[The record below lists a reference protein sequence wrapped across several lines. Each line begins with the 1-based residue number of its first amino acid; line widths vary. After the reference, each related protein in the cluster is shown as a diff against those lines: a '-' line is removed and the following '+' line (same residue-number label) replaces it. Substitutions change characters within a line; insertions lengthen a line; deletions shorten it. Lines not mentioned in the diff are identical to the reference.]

1 MTASGFL
8 PHGFFVGVER
18 AVTYDSDG
26 VPKTPAPSELPQI
39 GRCGR
44 GRSRSTET
52 VDGEQVVVETDQLL
66 CDDVDADVQPT
77 DVLVFPDGTRW
88 QVAGDVV
95 RARSP
100 LSGWAPG
107 CVIPIS
113 RASGATQPQ
122 PVEE

>member
-1 MTASGFL
+1 VTSSGFL
-8 PHGFFVGVER
+8 SHGFFVGVER
-18 AVTYDSDG
+18 AVKFDRDG
-26 VPKTPAPSELPQI
+26 VPQTPDVADLPQI

-44 GRSRSTET
+44 GQSRSTET
-52 VDGEQVVVETDQLL
+52 VDGEQVVVTTDQLL

-77 DVLVFPDGTRW
+77 DVLVLPDGTRW

-107 CVIPIS
+107 CVIPIK
-113 RASGATQPQ
+113 RASGAAQPQ